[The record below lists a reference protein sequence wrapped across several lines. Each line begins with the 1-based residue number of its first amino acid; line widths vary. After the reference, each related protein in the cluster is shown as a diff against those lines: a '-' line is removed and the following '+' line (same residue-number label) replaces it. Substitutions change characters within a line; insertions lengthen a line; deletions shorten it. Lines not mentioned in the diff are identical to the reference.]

1 MLYQRL
7 LTYKLTLLFG
17 DNMQKYTL
25 IAAAL
30 FAAGCVDI
38 KEDTGTET
46 TDTSA
51 EEVVVDPTVSVSWGD
66 SSVSLSITDAA
77 EGASYYWG
85 ITENN
90 DCDDCWTAEDCFM
103 GYDLNDGTNLTY
115 CHPASATGAELAYG
129 AGAMDIV
136 EGSTT
141 LFFEAAFSAKVTY
154 IVDDRSSADAPCW
167 TWGADTGYYS
177 GYEKACTSM

>member
-1 MLYQRL
+1 
-7 LTYKLTLLFG
+7 
-17 DNMQKYTL
+17 MQKYTL

-46 TDTSA
+46 TDTST

-85 ITENN
+85 ITENSG
-90 DCDDCWTAEDCFM
+90 CDDCWTAEDCFM

-141 LFFEAAFSAKVTY
+141 LFFEADFSAKVTY